1 MNTLFFRISGSW
13 PAMLRI
19 GVMLLGICS
28 LFGEY
33 SPALAQLH
41 GGRGPLTVRS
51 AWNLEPGYLTLAAH
65 TRFYGKV
72 AQIPGATLGSTIPTA
87 IWDVQG
93 GFALNYGI
101 SRHFEGSIAPS
112 VYQDT
117 NRGKSFKEFNLPD
130 DLFLRM
136 KIASFGQRG
145 GAMSYGVELGCRIPT
160 GDVHNV
166 PFQPYA
172 TGRFSFGA
180 IGLASYARDPLY
192 PEDALNVH
200 FNLGYWNHND
210 VGEQLSSL
218 PLAQDSSLVTAMTQE
233 IMYGVAMVLPSERF
247 NFRFEI
253 FGNGFINAPPNS
265 AYSREPVAYFSP
277 GVSYKAYRWM
287 SLDFNTDIRLT
298 GDQDKTTYAG
308 LQKLSAFGLPNYP
321 SWRATF
327 GVKLTLLPTS
337 LYSASERDLLMRKAE
352 SRRELFE
359 QIIKEQRETESAEA
373 ELERIKDERR
383 KAERELDRLRRIL
396 EGEARRQQEES
407 GNGESEGSQP
417 PR

>member
-1 MNTLFFRISGSW
+1 
-13 PAMLRI
+13 
-19 GVMLLGICS
+19 
-28 LFGEY
+28 
-33 SPALAQLH
+33 
-41 GGRGPLTVRS
+41 
-51 AWNLEPGYLTLAAH
+51 
-65 TRFYGKV
+65 
-72 AQIPGATLGSTIPTA
+72 
-87 IWDVQG
+87 
-93 GFALNYGI
+93 
-101 SRHFEGSIAPS
+101 
-112 VYQDT
+112 
-117 NRGKSFKEFNLPD
+117 
-130 DLFLRM
+130 LRM

-145 GAMSYGVELGCRIPT
+145 SAMSYGIELGTRIPT

-166 PFQPYA
+166 PFQPYSS
-172 TGRFSFGA
+172 GKVSFGA

-192 PEDALNVH
+192 PEDALSMH

-210 VGEQLSSL
+210 VGEQLTSMPGS
-218 PLAQDSSLVTAMTQE
+218 ALVTSMTQE
-233 IMYGVAMVLPSERF
+233 FMYGVAMILPSERF

-253 FGNGFINAPPNS
+253 FGNGYINAPPTS
-265 AYSREPVAYFSP
+265 AYSREAVAYFSP

-298 GDQDKTTYAG
+298 GNSDETSYAG
-308 LQKLSAFGLPNYP
+308 GLSDLSSKGLPNYP
-321 SWRATF
+321 AWRTTV

-407 GNGESEGSQP
+407 GNSESNGNQP
-417 PR
+417 PQ